1 MIKYAVIFFVLLFFS
16 IKSAFAISINKIF
29 IKGNQ
34 RIDSS
39 TILSYLNIKKNK
51 EISEEDL
58 NAIFKDLFATELFS
72 DISFEFKNDSLFIK
86 VVENPIINRIALEGN
101 KRIDDEDILSE
112 IFLNPRDIFTLN
124 KVKNSLQ
131 TILGIYRGNGRYA
144 AIVEPKVIYL
154 EQNRVD
160 LIFEIE
166 EGPLSKIKFINFLGN
181 SFFQIENLE
190 VKFLLKNIGGGKFY
204 LQVVNLILIY

>member
-1 MIKYAVIFFVLLFFS
+1 M
-16 IKSAFAISINKIF
+16 
-29 IKGNQ
+29 
-34 RIDSS
+34 
-39 TILSYLNIKKNK
+39 
-51 EISEEDL
+51 
-58 NAIFKDLFATELFS
+58 
-72 DISFEFKNDSLFIK
+72 FIK

-154 EQNRVD
+154 RT
-160 LIFEIE
+160 
-166 EGPLSKIKFINFLGN
+166 K
-181 SFFQIENLE
+181 
-190 VKFLLKNIGGGKFY
+190 
-204 LQVVNLILIY
+204 